1 MNSKLNNQEGMG
13 VLGILIIFIMLG
25 AFFLFGLRA
34 FPLYTEYFSVKQA
47 MSSVAAAK
55 YENRNSIIKVRSLM
69 EKNLLINNVYSF
81 GDSKVRKERIKV
93 KKDGSKRFL
102 TVKYSISEHLFDKL
116 DLTLRV
122 DESIEL
128 TGK

>member
-25 AFFLFGLRA
+25 AVFLFGLRA

-81 GDSKVRKERIKV
+81 GDSKVRKEI
-93 KKDGSKRFL
+93 F
-102 TVKYSISEHLFDKL
+102 KYS
-116 DLTLRV
+116 
-122 DESIEL
+122 
-128 TGK
+128 

>member
-55 YENRNSIIKVRSLM
+55 YENRNSIIKYKLVGPIT
-69 EKNLLINNVYSF
+69 KDNYDNLLKNIKKINAEN
-81 GDSKVRKERIKV
+81 EN
-93 KKDGSKRFL
+93 
-102 TVKYSISEHLFDKL
+102 
-116 DLTLRV
+116 
-122 DESIEL
+122 
-128 TGK
+128 